1 MSAKESNVQWSS
13 ASDRVVASA
22 IAFVVLLMLV
32 MVMHHPVARHT
43 DATELVTGIARQTS
57 SDRWVHGTL
66 AAAMTVMTSL
76 MLGFAGRLGLSRP
89 HVLLGAVASGL
100 ALVLICQAVL
110 LDGFVAPALAAPCVL
125 AGGQCAHDAQSLLG
139 FGALQIEYLTR
150 LGLFALASATGLWAG
165 DLVFRKDHARVEGA
179 LGLTSAAVQFGILI
193 MGSGRLN
200 PHSLAL
206 VVAAQAVW
214 YLSVASV
221 IAFRYGTCPA
231 NRDR

>member
-1 MSAKESNVQWSS
+1 MTAEESTVRWSR
-13 ASDRVVASA
+13 ASDRVVAMG
-22 IAFVVLLMLV
+22 IGFVVLLMLV

-66 AAAMTVMTSL
+66 AAAMTVMSSL
-76 MLGFAGRLGLSRP
+76 MLGFAARLGLNRP
-89 HVLLGAVASGL
+89 HVLIGAVASGL

-125 AGGQCAHDAQSLLG
+125 AGGQCAHEAQSMLG

-150 LGLFALASATGLWAG
+150 LGLFALAIATALWAA
-165 DLVFRKDHARVEGA
+165 DLTFRKDRARIAGV
-179 LGLTSAAVQFGILI
+179 LGLMSAAVQFGIL
-193 MGSGRLN
+193 MTGGQRLN

-221 IAFRYGTCPA
+221 ISLRHGPCSAKM
-231 NRDR
+231 DR

>member
-1 MSAKESNVQWSS
+1 MTAEESTVRWSRV
-13 ASDRVVASA
+13 SDRVVASG
-22 IAFVVLLMLV
+22 IGFLVLLMLI

-43 DATELVTGIARQTS
+43 DATELVTGIARRTS

-76 MLGFAGRLGLSRP
+76 MLGFAGRLGLNRP

-110 LDGFVAPALAAPCVL
+110 FDGFIAPAIAAPCVS
-125 AGGQCAHDAQSLLG
+125 AGGPCARDAQSLLG

-150 LGLFALASATGLWAG
+150 LGLFALASATALWAG
-165 DLVFRKDHARVEGA
+165 DLAFRKDRA
-179 LGLTSAAVQFGILI
+179 LVAGTMGLTSAAVQYGILI
-193 MGSGRLN
+193 IGERLN

-206 VVAAQAVW
+206 VVAAQAIW

-221 IAFRYGTCPA
+221 IAFRLGPCST